1 MLTRKISLICA
12 WKCDSEVSVE
22 SEIRCYLSLA
32 AKGFI
37 ETSSERKEK
46 YLLQSPSLTLAMWL
60 LINTVTLY
68 CYALKFQGIPSAR
81 HSRIY
86 DPAVLS
92 FKPIQMNPSFSLAP
106 VEEPGFAY

>member
-37 ETSSERKEK
+37 ETSSERKE
-46 YLLQSPSLTLAMWL
+46 S
-60 LINTVTLY
+60 
-68 CYALKFQGIPSAR
+68 
-81 HSRIY
+81 IY
-86 DPAVLS
+86 YSHPHLH
-92 FKPIQMNPSFSLAP
+92 
-106 VEEPGFAY
+106 

>member
-37 ETSSERKEK
+37 ETKWKKGEVF
-46 YLLQSPSLTLAMWL
+46 
-60 LINTVTLY
+60 ITVTLTY
-68 CYALKFQGIPSAR
+68 IS
-81 HSRIY
+81 HVI
-86 DPAVLS
+86 VH
-92 FKPIQMNPSFSLAP
+92 
-106 VEEPGFAY
+106 